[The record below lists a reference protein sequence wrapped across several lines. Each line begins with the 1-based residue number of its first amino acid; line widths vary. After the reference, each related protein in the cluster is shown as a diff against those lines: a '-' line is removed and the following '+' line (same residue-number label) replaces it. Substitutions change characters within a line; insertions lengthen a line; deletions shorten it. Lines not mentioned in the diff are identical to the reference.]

1 MCGLRLFNR
10 CHTKINTYC
19 YCVCRCCCRSFLSRS
34 IQLVK
39 LLYLQFCFLTFVFF
53 CVIVFRIFESINFY
67 LVSVAFLLFTHL
79 FFYSCSATPL
89 YAHTQSQHYSFVV
102 LMFFFA
108 SKAVCAQF
116 RLAKGGTWLFFGEV
130 FKLKSNDSNRYNVC
144 VCLLLLFASSWFS
157 LKSTILQMN

>member
-67 LVSVAFLLFTHL
+67 LVSVTFLLFTHL
-79 FFYSCSATPL
+79 FLFLLGYASLRTHTILALFFSC
-89 YAHTQSQHYSFVV
+89 VNV
-102 LMFFFA
+102 FFA

-116 RLAKGGTWLFFGEV
+116 RLAKRGTWLFFGEV
-130 FKLKSNDSNRYNVC
+130 FKLKSNDSNRYNLC
-144 VCLLLLFASSWFS
+144 VCL
-157 LKSTILQMN
+157 